1 MTGSTTPP
9 SNIDLL
15 IVDDD
20 ADLRELLRYYFSN
33 LNYRVETAATGTE
46 AIALSARLL
55 PRLILLDIN
64 LPGTRG
70 YDVYRAVR
78 AMPGNENISIIFL
91 TMLNTRDERLAGLT
105 LGADDYIGKPFDVQ
119 ELRLRVENRLRRSH

>member
-1 MTGSTTPP
+1 MTGPAIPP
-9 SNIDLL
+9 STIDLL

-33 LNYRVETAATGTE
+33 LNYRVETAASGAE
-46 AIALSARLL
+46 AIVLCARLM
-55 PRLILLDIN
+55 PRLVLLDIN
-64 LPGTRG
+64 LPGARG
-70 YDVYRAVR
+70 YEVYKAVR

-91 TMLNTRDERLAGLT
+91 TMLNTRDERLAGLA

-119 ELRLRVENRLRRSH
+119 ELRLRVENRLRR

>member
-1 MTGSTTPP
+1 MTNSTPP
-9 SNIDLL
+9 PSTVDLL

-20 ADLRELLRYYFSN
+20 TDLRELLRYYFTN
-33 LNYRVETAATGTE
+33 LNYRVETAATGDE
-46 AIALSARLL
+46 AITLCARLM

-78 AMPGNENISIIFL
+78 AMPGADNISVIFL
-91 TMLNTRDERLAGLT
+91 TMLNTRDERLAGLA

-119 ELRLRVENRLRRSH
+119 ELRLRVENRLRR